1 MEQQVPKRIPLWGS
15 QRLIL
20 VIFAFF
26 GTLLLM
32 IMRFNF
38 SMAIVC
44 MTSNKTEDNNTN
56 ITSAEFQWDK
66 TVQGYCL
73 SAFFYGYVIN
83 NCEIDDDDDIF

>member
-1 MEQQVPKRIPLWGS
+1 MEHPPSEKNPLWGS

-44 MTSNKTEDNNTN
+44 MTTNKTEDANTN
-56 ITSAEFQWDK
+56 VTTAAEFQWDK
-66 TVQGYCL
+66 TTQGYYL

-83 NCEIDDDDDIF
+83 L

>member
-1 MEQQVPKRIPLWGS
+1 MELEQPLPKKFPLWGS

-44 MTSNKTEDNNTN
+44 MTTNKTEDNTI

-66 TVQGYCL
+66 TVQGYFL

-83 NCEIDDDDDIF
+83 

>member
-1 MEQQVPKRIPLWGS
+1 MDSPLPNKVYPLWGS

-32 IMRFNF
+32 ILRFNF

-44 MTSNKTEDNNTN
+44 MTDGGGESSNANSTNVTATEP
-56 ITSAEFQWDK
+56 EFNWDK
-66 TVQGYCL
+66 SVQGR
-73 SAFFYGYVIN
+73 
-83 NCEIDDDDDIF
+83 DIKFVCNFS